1 MFLAIP
7 ATLLVIFILIVSYV
21 LVHRKQL
28 EDDTKH
34 PPGPKALPVIGSL
47 HLLGKLPH
55 RALQDLAKK
64 YGPIMSIK
72 LGQVPTIVVSSPEAA
87 ELFLKTHDTVFASRP
102 KTQAS
107 EYMSYGTKGIA
118 FTEYGPYW
126 RNVRK
131 LCTTQLLTASKVEMF
146 APQRREELGL
156 LVKSL
161 EKAAAKGDLVNV
173 SEKVEEL
180 IANVASK
187 MILGHS
193 KDHRFD
199 VPGLVNGYLHLL
211 GLFNVADYVPWVGI
225 FDLQGLKEKF
235 KKTSKAFDQVFDEII
250 EEHEDPSYKDKR
262 NVHSKYF
269 VDILLSLMHQPMDH
283 HEQKHFI
290 DRTNIKAI
298 LMDMFAA
305 SFDTSAVAIEW
316 AMSELLRHPRVM
328 KKLQDE
334 LTNVVGINRV
344 VEESDLTKLSY
355 LNMVVK
361 ETLRL
366 YPVGPLLIPR
376 ESLED
381 ITINGYFIKKK
392 SRILINAWTIGRD
405 PKVWSDNAEIFY
417 PERFV
422 NNDIDIRGHDFQLIP
437 FGSGRRGCPGIQL
450 GLITFSLVLA
460 QLVHCFNWELPSGI
474 SPNDLDMTEK
484 FGLSLPRSNHLLA
497 VPSYRLLNTA

>member
-1 MFLAIP
+1 
-7 ATLLVIFILIVSYV
+7 
-21 LVHRKQL
+21 
-28 EDDTKH
+28 
-34 PPGPKALPVIGSL
+34 
-47 HLLGKLPH
+47 
-55 RALQDLAKK
+55 
-64 YGPIMSIK
+64 
-72 LGQVPTIVVSSPEAA
+72 
-87 ELFLKTHDTVFASRP
+87 
-102 KTQAS
+102 
-107 EYMSYGTKGIA
+107 
-118 FTEYGPYW
+118 
-126 RNVRK
+126 
-131 LCTTQLLTASKVEMF
+131 
-146 APQRREELGL
+146 
-156 LVKSL
+156 
-161 EKAAAKGDLVNV
+161 
-173 SEKVEEL
+173 
-180 IANVASK
+180 
-187 MILGHS
+187 
-193 KDHRFD
+193 
-199 VPGLVNGYLHLL
+199 
-211 GLFNVADYVPWVGI
+211 
-225 FDLQGLKEKF
+225 
-235 KKTSKAFDQVFDEII
+235 
-250 EEHEDPSYKDKR
+250 
-262 NVHSKYF
+262 
-269 VDILLSLMHQPMDH
+269 MHQPMDH